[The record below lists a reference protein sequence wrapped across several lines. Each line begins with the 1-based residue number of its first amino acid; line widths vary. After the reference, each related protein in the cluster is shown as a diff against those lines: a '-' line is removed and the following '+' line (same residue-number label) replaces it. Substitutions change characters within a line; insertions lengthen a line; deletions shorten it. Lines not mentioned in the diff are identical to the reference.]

1 MFKNYAKQVGHD
13 VLVVVAAGTV
23 LAGMKEV
30 TDMVREWA
38 KDRGAAKAKKKADE
52 LAKKTAEETEAKAK
66 LEAEAKAKLDAEIK
80 AQAEAAKKS
89 RRSSS
94 KRSKP
99 AVKTTTHAP
108 KKNGH
113 AGPQQ
118 AIV

>member
-23 LAGMKEV
+23 LAGMKEGIEQ
-30 TDMVREWA
+30 TKKWFN
-38 KDRGAAKAKKKADE
+38 DRAVAKAKKEADA
-52 LAKKTAEETEAKAK
+52 LAKKTAEEAEAKAK
-66 LEAEAKAKLDAEIK
+66 LEAEAKAKLEAEVK
-80 AQAEAAKKS
+80 AAKKS

-94 KRSKP
+94 KRTKPVNKP
-99 AVKTTTHAP
+99 AVSSP
-108 KKNGH
+108 RKNGH